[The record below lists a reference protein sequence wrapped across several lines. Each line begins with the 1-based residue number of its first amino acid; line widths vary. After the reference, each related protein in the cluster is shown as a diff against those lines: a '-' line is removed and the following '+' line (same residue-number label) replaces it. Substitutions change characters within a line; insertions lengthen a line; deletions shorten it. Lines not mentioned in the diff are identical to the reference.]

1 MAISGLEIY
10 KLLPKTNCRQCGY
23 STCLAFGLQLA
34 KREVNLD
41 KCPYV
46 SEEAKKILTE
56 SSLPP
61 IRLIT
66 LSRDK
71 TQLEIGNETV
81 LFRHEEKFHHPAG
94 VGIILEDDLDE
105 DEFKKRVLQINKL
118 GFERIGQT
126 LDLNL
131 IALRQRQKDPKIY
144 LERLNFVLENSSFIP
159 VLMSQDKIVL
169 SKAKDICRDCR
180 CLVYCADANNYQDM
194 VDFAKENNFILVVRG
209 ENLDEL
215 SHLVSKISLEGFE
228 NLVLDIG
235 QKPLKDKIR
244 EFTQIRR
251 QSLKR
256 ANRLLGYP
264 ILAVIEN
271 IHPYQQILEAVTLL
285 AKYTNLILLK
295 GVDPW
300 QILTLLTFRQNLY
313 ADPQKPLQV
322 EPKEYVIGNV
332 TDKSPVLVTTNF
344 SLTFYTVLPEIE
356 ASKIPSY
363 LISVDTE
370 GMSVLTSWA
379 AEKFTPEKITEALKK
394 CGMEEKVSHRRL
406 IIPGYVAVMKAD
418 LEEKSGWQIIVGP
431 REAAGIP
438 RFLKNLS

>member
-10 KLLPKTNCRQCGY
+10 KLLPKANCRQCGY
-23 STCLAFGLQLA
+23 STCLAFALQLA
-34 KREVNLD
+34 KRETQLD
-41 KCPYV
+41 KCPHV

-94 VGIILEDDLDE
+94 VGIILEDDLTE
-105 DEFKKRVLQINKL
+105 DEFIKKVSQINKL
-118 GFERIGQT
+118 RFERIGQI

-131 IALRQRQKDPKIY
+131 IALRQKQKDPKIY
-144 LERLNFVLENSSFIP
+144 LDRLDFILENSLLIP
-159 VLMSQDKIVL
+159 ILMTEDKTLL
-169 SKAKDICRDCR
+169 SKARDLCKDSQV
-180 CLVYCADANNYQDM
+180 LVYCADINNYQDM
-194 VDFAKENNFILVVRG
+194 VNLAKEKNFILVVKAG
-209 ENLDEL
+209 NLDEL
-215 SHLVSKISLEGFE
+215 TTLISKINLEGFE
-228 NLVLDIG
+228 DLILDVG
-235 QKPLKDKIR
+235 EKPLRNKIWD
-244 EFTQIRR
+244 FTQIRR
-251 QSLKR
+251 QSLKKK
-256 ANRLLGYP
+256 NRILGYP
-264 ILAVIEN
+264 LLGIVEN
-271 IHPYQQILEAVTLL
+271 THPYQQILEAITLM
-285 AKYTNLILLK
+285 AKYANIVLL
-295 GVDPW
+295 GGTEPW
-300 QILTLLTFRQNLY
+300 QMLALLTFRQSLY

-322 EPKEYVIGNV
+322 ESKDYPVGSV

-379 AEKFTPEKITEALKK
+379 AEKFTPEKITETIRK
-394 CGMEEKVSHRRL
+394 CRIEEKVSHRSL

-418 LEEKSGWQIIVGP
+418 LEEKSGWQVIVGP

>member
-105 DEFKKRVLQINKL
+105 DEFKKKISQINKL
-118 GFERIGQT
+118 SFERIGQ
-126 LDLNL
+126 LLNLNL
-131 IALRQRQKDPKIY
+131 IALRQKQEDPETY
-144 LERLNFVLENSSFIP
+144 LKRLNLVLENSSLIP
-159 VLMSQDKIVL
+159 VLMSQDKVTL
-169 SKAKDICRDCR
+169 SRAKDICKDCR
-180 CLVYCADANNYQDM
+180 CLVYYADINNYQDM
-194 VDFAKENNFILVVRG
+194 VDFAKESNFVLAAKA

-215 SHLVSKISLEGFE
+215 TQIVSKINFKGFE
-228 NLVLDIG
+228 DLILDVG
-235 QKPLKDKIR
+235 EKPLRDKIWD
-244 EFTQIRR
+244 FTQIRR

-256 ANRLLGYP
+256 VNRLLGYP

-285 AKYTNLILLK
+285 AKYANLILLK

-300 QILTLLTFRQNLY
+300 QILALLTFRQNLY

-394 CGMEEKVSHRRL
+394 CGMEERVSHRRL

-438 RFLKNLS
+438 RFLKNLP